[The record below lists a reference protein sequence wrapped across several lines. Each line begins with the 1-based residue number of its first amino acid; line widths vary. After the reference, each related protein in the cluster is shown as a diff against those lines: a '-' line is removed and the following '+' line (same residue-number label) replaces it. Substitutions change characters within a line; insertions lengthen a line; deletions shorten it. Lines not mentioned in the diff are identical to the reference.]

1 MYVFIHL
8 FQKLGT
14 ASADSS
20 DSESDDVSDMTIAT
34 QLGKSPKMETVV

>member
-1 MYVFIHL
+1 MRMCIYS

-14 ASADSS
+14 TSADSS
-20 DSESDDVSDMTIAT
+20 DSDSDNVSDMTIAT